1 MGELVN
7 PISLELQL
15 KPILQHLQILVQ
27 NQSLDDL
34 QTFLNEV
41 NLFLLNLKTVLDA
54 AFITTTPRNRGEN
67 GSVLIEKPLTA
78 IYSFK
83 DKVILKPRDI
93 DGLRHSDVI
102 HQPLEIKEDLA
113 YVKLETET
121 VSDDYKYEQV
131 KLKNVIVKED
141 YKENDHHAFNEADET
156 AQDQELLEENFDD
169 DDDADTKNG
178 NNFYKNKGSKIGYQD
193 SYPISQEE
201 YNAVILK
208 GSSFECPKCDK
219 PCKRRYAFDYHLL
232 GKCTGIKMIWPKWK
246 KVKKDKFMCLIA
258 GCPEKGNI
266 LGKNP
271 HAWKHHYDVHAPQAK
286 GAKSCEYCGKRFT
299 FTGDLSVHIKT
310 VHTKVWI
317 YLFYRKDLIPVL
329 FQCFV
334 SLFFIYSMSKFII
347 LYSSLKVLSVNLCL

>member
-15 KPILQHLQILVQ
+15 KPILQHVQILVQ

-93 DGLRHSDVI
+93 DGLTHSDVII

-113 YVKLETET
+113 YVKLETEII
-121 VSDDYKYEQV
+121 SDDYDYEQV
-131 KLKNVIVKED
+131 KLKHVIVKED

-156 AQDQELLEENFDD
+156 VQDQELLEENFDDD

-310 VHTKVWI
+310 VHTKVWDI
-317 YLFYRKDLIPVL
+317 VVLPKRFDSCTFPMLCQSFLYILYLN
-329 FQCFV
+329 
-334 SLFFIYSMSKFII
+334 SLFCT
-347 LYSSLKVLSVNLCL
+347 LS